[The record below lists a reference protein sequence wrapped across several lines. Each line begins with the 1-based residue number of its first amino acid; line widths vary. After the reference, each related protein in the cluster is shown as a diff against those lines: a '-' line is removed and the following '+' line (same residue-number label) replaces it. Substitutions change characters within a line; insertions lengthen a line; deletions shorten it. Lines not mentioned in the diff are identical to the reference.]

1 MLLALFF
8 PTCFRSNVV
17 VFLHLWWSG
26 ILVGVHVWLA
36 RPPRGQAL
44 CFKSLIF
51 TQNVILILIID
62 VIMIIIN
69 VIMTHIIN
77 VIMII
82 LVNVMVR
89 SPEWEVWGWG
99 GGRPTRGGKPKGKWW
114 RWGVAWGTEKEKFEM
129 FSSKLCLYFVRSRRW
144 IIYAFQFLLWQC
156 RAVRGLWLRES
167 RPKAG
172 QKSVKSGVERVVVI
186 PRVQRYHQTL
196 SRMAEWLNGQ
206 LA

>member
-1 MLLALFF
+1 MLLV
-8 PTCFRSNVV
+8 CFSPHVLDQML
-17 VFLHLWWSG
+17 FLHLWWSR

-44 CFKSLIF
+44 RFENVQF
-51 TQNVILILIID
+51 QN
-62 VIMIIIN
+62 VIMIIIK
-69 VIMTHIIN
+69 VTMTHIIN
-77 VIMII
+77 VIMI

-114 RWGVAWGTEKEKFEM
+114 RWGGAWGTEKEKFEM
-129 FSSKLCLYFVRSRRW
+129 FSPKLCLYFVRSRRW

-167 RPKAG
+167 RPKAR
-172 QKSVKSGVERVVVI
+172 KKVWNRALKELLWYSASNDTIKR
-186 PRVQRYHQTL
+186 HAAL
-196 SRMAEWLNGQ
+196 SRMVEWLNGQ